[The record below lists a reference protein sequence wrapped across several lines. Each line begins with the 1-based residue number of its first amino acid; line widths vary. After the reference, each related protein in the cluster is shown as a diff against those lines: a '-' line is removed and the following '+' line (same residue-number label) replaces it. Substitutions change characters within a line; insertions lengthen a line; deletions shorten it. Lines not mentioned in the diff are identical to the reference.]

1 MQIRVCNRND
11 YTMYEKDTLYLRYD
25 NWDDYG
31 NKTSFNARY
40 VDKNGNEHS
49 LGSVKIGIVDADM
62 GKERTF
68 DHIPKSFT
76 SIPEQYCSL
85 GQEDKYYEN
94 IGQLGDEKRKQILV
108 ALRDVAYDL
117 ELFQNMKRT

>member
-49 LGSVKIGIVDADM
+49 LGPVKLA
-62 GKERTF
+62 
-68 DHIPKSFT
+68 
-76 SIPEQYCSL
+76 
-85 GQEDKYYEN
+85 
-94 IGQLGDEKRKQILV
+94 
-108 ALRDVAYDL
+108 
-117 ELFQNMKRT
+117 